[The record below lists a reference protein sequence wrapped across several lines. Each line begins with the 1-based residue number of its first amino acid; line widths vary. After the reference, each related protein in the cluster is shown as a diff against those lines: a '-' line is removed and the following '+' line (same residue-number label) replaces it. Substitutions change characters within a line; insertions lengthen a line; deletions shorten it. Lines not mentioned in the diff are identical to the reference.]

1 MGSEVVYIHYGDDE
15 FRTPKPVQNKEC
27 PFTKPYGGFWA
38 SRKDD
43 PEGWKAWCENEEF
56 LLDTF
61 NRHFLFK
68 LKDGA
73 RVLELN
79 HKDQLDSL
87 PKMYLWT
94 KYNDWSECA
103 LDFEKLAQDYDAIE
117 VTDIGQLYWPLY
129 GWDCNSILIM
139 NPDIV
144 EVIEEKEDNI

>member
-1 MGSEVVYIHYGDDE
+1 MTSDVIYVHYGDDQ
-15 FRTPKPVQNKEC
+15 FRTPKPVRNKDL
-27 PFTKPYGGFWA
+27 PFTKPCGGFWA

-43 PEGWKAWCENEEF
+43 PQGWKSWCEAEEF
-56 LLDTF
+56 WLEKLE
-61 NRHFLFK
+61 RHFLFR

-73 RVLELN
+73 KVLELSQ
-79 HKDQLDSL
+79 KDQLDGL
-87 PKMYLWT
+87 PQMAIWKKDDIYS
-94 KYNDWSECA
+94 DCR
-103 LDFEKLAQDYDAIE
+103 LDFELLALDYDAIE

>member
-1 MGSEVVYIHYGDDE
+1 MTSDVVYVHYGDDR
-15 FRTPKPVQNKEC
+15 FRTPKPVQNREV

-43 PEGWKAWCENEEF
+43 PQGWKSWCEGEEF
-56 LLDTF
+56 WLDKLD
-61 NRHFLFK
+61 RHFLFR

-73 RVLELN
+73 KVLELN
-79 HKDQLDSL
+79 HKDQLDDL
-87 PKMYLWT
+87 PKMAVW
-94 KYNDWSECA
+94 KEDDMFSDCR
-103 LDFEKLAQDYDAIE
+103 LDFGRLAQEYDAIE
-117 VTDIGQLYWPLY
+117 VTNIGQLYWPLY

>member
-1 MGSEVVYIHYGDDE
+1 MISDTVYIHYGDDQ
-15 FRTPKPVQNKEC
+15 FRTPKPVRNMDM

-43 PEGWKAWCENEEF
+43 PQGWKSWCEGEEF
-56 LLDTF
+56 WLEKL

-73 RVLELN
+73 RVLELSD
-79 HKDQLDSL
+79 KDQLDDL
-87 PKMYLWT
+87 PQMSVW
-94 KYNDWSECA
+94 NRWDRFSDCR
-103 LDFEKLAQDYDAIE
+103 LDFELLALDYDAIE
-117 VTDIGQLYWPLY
+117 VTNIGDLYWPLY